1 MSSKCITHRERT
13 GHACRAL
20 SEWFV
25 FSDVFSA
32 RGGPCTHTLLTGGRF
47 FIPRAK
53 TNAFLDLYASVVV
66 SGSPSKDL
74 FFVERTGR
82 LEYRMFADLDIKT
95 LDSETVA
102 DDEALLERMLSVIS
116 AGSPL
121 CTTVCVLR
129 RLERHGGKM
138 GFHIIWSDLYVDD
151 KEAAR
156 LANEWMLNLAPRDRA
171 TMDTSVYRNG
181 SLRMP
186 WSAKV
191 TRGDGD
197 GDDTGARGIYVPWR
211 LFEVHGDGMSPIVID
226 EFTPPVPAE
235 FEYVRKWLSMSVLYP
250 RRFDTGQ
257 TTLTRSHSKS
267 KSNATSKRMSPEK
280 PKVVSLVSPDLA
292 VVVPCGDDES
302 KYNTVFGR
310 FLTNLMYEYSSCRGV
325 SLAVD
330 SDIIMAASDS
340 SSRILMGNWS
350 NHLPTMELYSNVA
363 NVNGNILATHLSTNT
378 MNCTAFDI
386 YMPSAGVGE
395 YSNYTMPGTIA
406 DAYYASNIL
415 SGNATTPSIHILSN
429 VTVGAD
435 WETWDPV
442 YPVHVESQV
451 NGISIFARYE
461 LAQVSDMRVKT
472 NLEVIG
478 DALAKVKSISGY
490 TNNLVSQV
498 ANVQMARAKADQ
510 AKADQAKAESS
521 NVVNESS
528 GLVSTKEKDY
538 LEQDEGIRGQR
549 FACISFVSPEDVLV
563 QKETFVLS
571 RFLSDLCKDVDIM
584 LTNVTTLHG
593 GGQDSLEESVRLI
606 RERYAYMWSESSMQ
620 DELNAYRLSRE
631 STLDQ
636 EFRETTGDLSK
647 TSIRGFKIRGV
658 YGSLDEAK
666 NRAKVISR
674 TDNKFNVYIAEVGCW
689 CPWSP
694 NPDDITDCEYSET
707 QLNTLMKNYYKQ
719 QETRNEMY
727 DARKS
732 GLIER
737 IQDQRDTWLDKQTE
751 TPNDATNPCGGAP
764 DAEGGSLI
772 DVDFPPVPG
781 VEDAIKI

>member
-1 MSSKCITHRERT
+1 MASFSIRE
-13 GHACRAL
+13 A
-20 SEWFV
+20 
-25 FSDVFSA
+25 SA
-32 RGGPCTHTLLTGGRF
+32 IPGENF
-47 FIPRAK
+47 FL
-53 TNAFLDLYASVVV
+53 NA
-66 SGSPSKDL
+66 
-74 FFVERTGR
+74 
-82 LEYRMFADLDIKT
+82 
-95 LDSETVA
+95 
-102 DDEALLERMLSVIS
+102 
-116 AGSPL
+116 
-121 CTTVCVLR
+121 
-129 RLERHGGKM
+129 
-138 GFHIIWSDLYVDD
+138 
-151 KEAAR
+151 
-156 LANEWMLNLAPRDRA
+156 N
-171 TMDTSVYRNG
+171 
-181 SLRMP
+181 
-186 WSAKV
+186 
-191 TRGDGD
+191 
-197 GDDTGARGIYVPWR
+197 
-211 LFEVHGDGMSPIVID
+211 
-226 EFTPPVPAE
+226 
-235 FEYVRKWLSMSVLYP
+235 
-250 RRFDTGQ
+250 Q
-257 TTLTRSHSKS
+257 
-267 KSNATSKRMSPEK
+267 
-280 PKVVSLVSPDLA
+280 
-292 VVVPCGDDES
+292 
-302 KYNTVFGR
+302 
-310 FLTNLMYEYSSCRGV
+310 
-325 SLAVD
+325 
-330 SDIIMAASDS
+330 SDIIMASGDS
-340 SSRILMGNWS
+340 SRRILMGNWS
-350 NHLPTMELYSNVA
+350 NHLPIMELSSNVA

-378 MNCTAFDI
+378 MNCTSFDI
-386 YMPSAGVGE
+386 YMPSTGVGE

-406 DAYYASNIL
+406 DAYFSSNIL
-415 SGNATTPSIHILSN
+415 SGIATAPSIHILSN

-451 NGISIFARYE
+451 NGISIFALYE

-478 DALAKVKSISGY
+478 VALAKVKSISGY
-490 TNNLVSQV
+490 TFHRTDSVISMRHNNLVSQV
-498 ANVQMARAKADQ
+498 ANVQMARAKADQAKADQ

-528 GLVSTKEKDY
+528 GLVSTKEKDF

-631 STLDQ
+631 STLDH

-647 TSIRGFKIRGV
+647 TSICGFKIRGV

-764 DAEGGSLI
+764 DAAGGSLI

-781 VEDAIKI
+781 GEDAIKI

>member
-1 MSSKCITHRERT
+1 
-13 GHACRAL
+13 
-20 SEWFV
+20 
-25 FSDVFSA
+25 
-32 RGGPCTHTLLTGGRF
+32 
-47 FIPRAK
+47 
-53 TNAFLDLYASVVV
+53 
-66 SGSPSKDL
+66 
-74 FFVERTGR
+74 
-82 LEYRMFADLDIKT
+82 
-95 LDSETVA
+95 
-102 DDEALLERMLSVIS
+102 
-116 AGSPL
+116 
-121 CTTVCVLR
+121 
-129 RLERHGGKM
+129 
-138 GFHIIWSDLYVDD
+138 
-151 KEAAR
+151 
-156 LANEWMLNLAPRDRA
+156 
-171 TMDTSVYRNG
+171 
-181 SLRMP
+181 
-186 WSAKV
+186 
-191 TRGDGD
+191 
-197 GDDTGARGIYVPWR
+197 
-211 LFEVHGDGMSPIVID
+211 
-226 EFTPPVPAE
+226 
-235 FEYVRKWLSMSVLYP
+235 
-250 RRFDTGQ
+250 
-257 TTLTRSHSKS
+257 
-267 KSNATSKRMSPEK
+267 
-280 PKVVSLVSPDLA
+280 
-292 VVVPCGDDES
+292 
-302 KYNTVFGR
+302 
-310 FLTNLMYEYSSCRGV
+310 
-325 SLAVD
+325 
-330 SDIIMAASDS
+330 
-340 SSRILMGNWS
+340 
-350 NHLPTMELYSNVA
+350 MELYSNVA

-378 MNCTAFDI
+378 MNCTSFDI

-415 SGNATTPSIHILSN
+415 SGNATIPSIHILSN

-442 YPVHVESQV
+442 YPVHVKSQV

-490 TNNLVSQV
+490 TFDRTDSVISINNIASQV
-498 ANVQMARAKADQ
+498 ANVQMARAKVDQ
-510 AKADQAKAESS
+510 AKADQDES
-521 NVVNESS
+521 
-528 GLVSTKEKDY
+528 
-538 LEQDEGIRGQR
+538 IRGQR

-606 RERYAYMWSESSMQ
+606 RERYAYMWSESSIQ
-620 DELNAYRLSRE
+620 E

-694 NPDDITDCEYSET
+694 NPDDIIDCEYSET
-707 QLNTLMKNYYKQ
+707 RLNTLMKNYYKQ

-751 TPNDATNPCGGAP
+751 TPNDSTNPCGGAP
-764 DAEGGSLI
+764 DAQGGSLI

>member
-1 MSSKCITHRERT
+1 M
-13 GHACRAL
+13 
-20 SEWFV
+20 
-25 FSDVFSA
+25 
-32 RGGPCTHTLLTGGRF
+32 
-47 FIPRAK
+47 

-74 FFVERTGR
+74 FFVERTGC
-82 LEYRMFADLDIKT
+82 LKYRMFADLDIKT

-267 KSNATSKRMSPEK
+267 KSNATSKRMSPEN
-280 PKVVSLVSPDLA
+280 PKVVSLGSPDLA

-330 SDIIMAASDS
+330 VRGVVVSTNNDYVLIKTASRFCLRLQRSHRSNHMYFVLRRRSPSTSDIIMAASDS

-350 NHLPTMELYSNVA
+350 NHLPTIELYSNVA

-378 MNCTAFDI
+378 MNCTSFDI

-406 DAYYASNIL
+406 DAYFSSNIL
-415 SGNATTPSIHILSN
+415 SGIATAQSIHILSN

-490 TNNLVSQV
+490 TFDRTDSVISINNIASQV

-510 AKADQAKAESS
+510 AKAESS
-521 NVVNESS
+521 KVVNESS

-538 LEQDEGIRGQR
+538 LEQDESIRGQR

-563 QKETFVLS
+563 QKETSVLS

-593 GGQDSLEESVRLI
+593 GGPNSLEESVRLI

-620 DELNAYRLSRE
+620 DELNAYCLSRE
-631 STLDQ
+631 PTLDQ

-666 NRAKVISR
+666 NRAKFISR

-737 IQDQRDTWLDKQTE
+737 IQDQRDTWLDKQTK
-751 TPNDATNPCGGAP
+751 TPNDCGGAP

>member
-1 MSSKCITHRERT
+1 MRGGREAFLILFSMSSKCITHPERT

-25 FSDVFSA
+25 FSDAFSA

-66 SGSPSKDL
+66 SGSPSKEL

-116 AGSPL
+116 SGSPL

-191 TRGDGD
+191 TRGDR
-197 GDDTGARGIYVPWR
+197 DDTAARGIYVPWR

-257 TTLTRSHSKS
+257 TTLNRSHSKSKS
-267 KSNATSKRMSPEK
+267 KSNATSKPEK

-330 SDIIMAASDS
+330 VRGVVVSTNNDYLLIKTASRFCLRLQRS
-340 SSRILMGNWS
+340 HRS
-350 NHLPTMELYSNVA
+350 NHMYFVLRRRSPSTVSCVQHCHSCRGGGG
-363 NVNGNILATHLSTNT
+363 NGG
-378 MNCTAFDI
+378 
-386 YMPSAGVGE
+386 GVSLGE
-395 YSNYTMPGTIA
+395 VGSEDVCDA
-406 DAYYASNIL
+406 DAWGFICRSVPNVPASCIC
-415 SGNATTPSIHILSN
+415 T
-429 VTVGAD
+429 
-435 WETWDPV
+435 
-442 YPVHVESQV
+442 
-451 NGISIFARYE
+451 
-461 LAQVSDMRVKT
+461 M
-472 NLEVIG
+472 
-478 DALAKVKSISGY
+478 
-490 TNNLVSQV
+490 
-498 ANVQMARAKADQ
+498 MM
-510 AKADQAKAESS
+510 SS
-521 NVVNESS
+521 
-528 GLVSTKEKDY
+528 L
-538 LEQDEGIRGQR
+538 
-549 FACISFVSPEDVLV
+549 
-563 QKETFVLS
+563 
-571 RFLSDLCKDVDIM
+571 
-584 LTNVTTLHG
+584 
-593 GGQDSLEESVRLI
+593 RL
-606 RERYAYMWSESSMQ
+606 
-620 DELNAYRLSRE
+620 
-631 STLDQ
+631 
-636 EFRETTGDLSK
+636 
-647 TSIRGFKIRGV
+647 
-658 YGSLDEAK
+658 
-666 NRAKVISR
+666 
-674 TDNKFNVYIAEVGCW
+674 
-689 CPWSP
+689 
-694 NPDDITDCEYSET
+694 
-707 QLNTLMKNYYKQ
+707 
-719 QETRNEMY
+719 
-727 DARKS
+727 
-732 GLIER
+732 
-737 IQDQRDTWLDKQTE
+737 
-751 TPNDATNPCGGAP
+751 
-764 DAEGGSLI
+764 
-772 DVDFPPVPG
+772 
-781 VEDAIKI
+781 